1 MASLEEKLAEVK
13 AGFKSQAPPEA
24 QKLIAHTTQ
33 ALTASGQH
41 ERALGVGSQ
50 FPSFDLADANGQP
63 LRSSAL
69 LEKGP
74 IVVSFF
80 RGFW

>member
-1 MASLEEKLAEVK
+1 MTSLKEKLAEVK

-24 QKLIAHTTQ
+24 QELIAHTTQ
-33 ALTASGQH
+33 ALMASGQH
-41 ERALGVGSQ
+41 EKALGVGSP
-50 FPSFDLADANGQP
+50 FPAFDLTDANGQP
-63 LRSSAL
+63 VRSAAL

-74 IVVSFF
+74 IIVSFF